1 MGPTRITK
9 EATLARTVIS
19 ALRSRGYLAYLAG
32 GCVRDLL
39 LGREPSDYDVATSA
53 APGEIL
59 RLFPAADLVGAH
71 FGVALV
77 RESGAEVEVAT
88 FRSDHSYMDG
98 RHPGR
103 VKFETDPC
111 QDVLRRDF
119 TINGLLMDPD
129 TGEVLDY
136 VEGRRDLEAGLIR
149 AIGEPGRRFAEDH
162 LRMLRAVRFAS
173 RFGFEIEPA
182 TFRAIRRMHAS
193 ILQIS
198 AERVRDELTRI
209 LCEGGARR
217 GFELLDAAALLEDVL
232 PEVARMKGVAQPPEF
247 HPEGDVWTHTL
258 ILLELLE
265 QPAPSLAWAG
275 LLHDVGKPP
284 TFSIRGRIR
293 FDRHAAVGAGM
304 AAAILGRL
312 RASNELIGRVQALVA
327 NHLRFKDVKRM
338 RPATLKRFLRIDHFE
353 EHLEL
358 HRLDCLA
365 SHRQLGNHEFV
376 KKKLDEI
383 PSQDLRPEPLLNGD
397 LLIAA
402 GFRPGPCF
410 ARILHAVEDAQLE
423 GKVHTPAAAL
433 ALALEL
439 FVPPDGLPKQAC
451 K

>member
-1 MGPTRITK
+1 MGPYRITK
-9 EATLARTVIS
+9 EAALAHTVIS

-53 APGEIL
+53 VPGEIL
-59 RLFPAADLVGAH
+59 RLFPAADLVGAS
-71 FGVALV
+71 FGVVLV

-88 FRSDHSYMDG
+88 FRSDHSYTDG
-98 RHPGR
+98 RHPGC
-103 VKFETDPC
+103 VKFETDQR

-129 TGEVLDY
+129 AGEVLDY
-136 VEGRRDLEAGLIR
+136 VEGRRDLAARLIR

-173 RFGFEIEPA
+173 RFEFEIEPA
-182 TFRAIRRMHAS
+182 TFQAIRHMHAS

-209 LCEGGARR
+209 LCEGHARR
-217 GFELLDAAALLEDVL
+217 GFELLDSTGLLEDVL
-232 PEVARMKGVAQPPEF
+232 PEVAHVKGVAQPPEF

-258 ILLELLE
+258 MLLELLE
-265 QPAPSLAWAG
+265 KPTPSLAWAA

-293 FDRHAAVGAGM
+293 FDRHAVVGAEM

-312 RASNELIGRVQALVA
+312 RASNELIGRVQVLVS

-338 RPATLKRFLRIDHFE
+338 RPATLKRFLRVDHFE

-365 SHRQLGNHEFV
+365 SHRQLGNYDFV
-376 KKKLDEI
+376 NQKLEEI
-383 PSQDLRPEPLLNGD
+383 PSEDLRPEPLLNGD
-397 LLIAA
+397 HLIAA

-423 GKVHTPAAAL
+423 GRVHTSGAAL